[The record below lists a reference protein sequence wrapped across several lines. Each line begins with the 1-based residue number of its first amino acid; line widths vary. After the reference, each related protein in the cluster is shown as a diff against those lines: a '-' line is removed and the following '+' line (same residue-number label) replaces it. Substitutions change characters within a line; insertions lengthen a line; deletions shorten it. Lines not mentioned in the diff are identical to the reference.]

1 MAAIARDDVT
11 PTIQNEAVDLRMT
24 EVGELTVSF
33 ISLKQGT
40 DLGPALVGLDGDL
53 CPCPHWGVMKSGR
66 LGMRTPHG
74 DEVYEAGQVFYW
86 PPGHAPYAIED
97 CEYVDFS
104 PTEDFRA
111 VIRHIGG
118 Q

>member
-1 MAAIARDDVT
+1 
-11 PTIQNEAVDLRMT
+11 
-24 EVGELTVSF
+24 
-33 ISLKQGT
+33 
-40 DLGPALVGLDGDL
+40 
-53 CPCPHWGVMKSGR
+53 
-66 LGMRTPHG
+66 MRTPHG

-111 VIRHIGG
+111 VIRHISGG
-118 Q
+118 